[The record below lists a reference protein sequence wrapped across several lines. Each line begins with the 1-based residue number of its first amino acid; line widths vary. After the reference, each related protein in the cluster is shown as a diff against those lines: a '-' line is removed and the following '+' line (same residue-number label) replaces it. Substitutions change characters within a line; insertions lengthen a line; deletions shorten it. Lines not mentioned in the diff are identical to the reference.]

1 MAAVLFA
8 VGNQMSRLA
17 LRHTDSRTATLYQ
30 IGVGVL
36 IYWLA
41 APFYL
46 ESWYWSAAAMPW
58 LVAAGL
64 IRPVLSANLG
74 MAGTRL
80 LGPTISS
87 TLSATAPLF
96 GISFG
101 LFILGETLTWPVAF
115 GTAGIIAGVLIL
127 SSGRA
132 ASRDWPLYALAF
144 PIAAAGV
151 RSITHGFAKIGL
163 ESVPDP
169 FFVALVAYT
178 VSLPLA
184 AGEAV
189 LRGGRGALAVSPG
202 GIAPLLTM
210 ATCYAVAVLALN
222 TALLNGELIVVSPLV
237 ACAPVFTAMLGVAVF
252 GEDRLGLRTW
262 IAVGLVVPS
271 VILVG
276 LFRG

>member
-1 MAAVLFA
+1 
-8 VGNQMSRLA
+8 
-17 LRHTDSRTATLYQ
+17 
-30 IGVGVL
+30 
-36 IYWLA
+36 
-41 APFYL
+41 
-46 ESWYWSAAAMPW
+46 MPW

-144 PIAAAGV
+144 PIAAAACL
-151 RSITHGFAKIGL
+151 HYAL
-163 ESVPDP
+163 EVQP
-169 FFVALVAYT
+169 LT
-178 VSLPLA
+178 VMTPCAHRPAPAPA
-184 AGEAV
+184 AAEH
-189 LRGGRGALAVSPG
+189 
-202 GIAPLLTM
+202 
-210 ATCYAVAVLALN
+210 
-222 TALLNGELIVVSPLV
+222 
-237 ACAPVFTAMLGVAVF
+237 
-252 GEDRLGLRTW
+252 
-262 IAVGLVVPS
+262 
-271 VILVG
+271 
-276 LFRG
+276 